1 MFANYKAAHLACL
14 AALTAVAVQFVAAD
28 SNEAPRI
35 SVPQLERRVHGLIN
49 KERTNATRSV
59 LQWDDRLTQIA
70 RGHSADMVKRA
81 FFDHINP
88 DGADPTAR
96 GKRAGYDCR
105 KMLDRTTYREG
116 LAENLAEL
124 PRFRRVRITGSRR
137 TYDWNTLEDI
147 AREAVD
153 GWMHSPGHR
162 RNILEKAYSNTGV
175 GVAISAEHI
184 YLTQLFC

>member
-1 MFANYKAAHLACL
+1 VCL
-14 AALTAVAVQFVAAD
+14 AVLTVVAVQIAAAD
-28 SNEAPRI
+28 YTGAPRI
-35 SVPQLERRVHGLIN
+35 GVPQLERRVHDLIN
-49 KERTNATRSV
+49 KERTSGKRPV

-81 FFDHINP
+81 FFDHVNP

-105 KMLDRTTYREG
+105 KAIDRTTYREG

-124 PRFRRVRITGSRR
+124 PRFRRVHITGTRK

-147 AREAVD
+147 ARESVS

-162 RNILEKAYSNTGV
+162 RNILEKAYSNSGV
-175 GVAISAEHI
+175 GVAMSSEHI
-184 YLTQLFC
+184 YITQLFC